1 MSAGHT
7 GVQARRLDHRPPLAD
22 GHLLGFLGSRAIAG
36 CEVVEGRRYTRSM
49 RMPTGA
55 PAVVE
60 LEPDPSEPFV
70 TMWVRGHVAPGSV
83 ERAVRRL
90 LDLDADPVAIDARL
104 GADPVLGAHVRSVPG
119 MRLPGALD
127 GFEIAV
133 RAIVGQQVSVAGA
146 RTTLGRI
153 VERFGERLADPLGPV
168 ERVFPTPA
176 RLFDAPRDGLGMP
189 RARADAI
196 VQVARA
202 IESGELDLSG
212 EADPGATREGLRSI
226 RGVGAWTEEYVAMR
240 ALGDRDAFPVGD
252 LGVRRGFRRLGLPD
266 DARSMREHAERWRP
280 WRAYAVIH
288 LWSDTPLPDGLP
300 VGGGRI

>member
-1 MSAGHT
+1 MSADHSD
-7 GVQARRLDHRPPLAD
+7 VRAWRLDHRIPLAD
-22 GHLLGFLGSRAIAG
+22 GHLLGFLGSRAITG
-36 CEVVEGRRYTRSM
+36 CEAVEGRRYARSI

-60 LEPDPSEPFV
+60 VEPDPSEPFV
-70 TMWVRGHVAPGSV
+70 TMWIRGDGAPGAV

-90 LDLDADPVAIDARL
+90 LDLDADPEAIDATL
-104 GADPVLGAHVRSVPG
+104 GADPALRSVVLSTPG
-119 MRLPGALD
+119 MRLPGAVD

-153 VERFGERLADPLGPV
+153 AERLGEPLPEPLGTV
-168 ERVFPTPA
+168 VRVFPTPA
-176 RLFDAPRDGLGMP
+176 RLADAPRDGLGMP
-189 RARADAI
+189 RARAGAM
-196 VQVARA
+196 VEMARA
-202 IESGELDLSG
+202 VEGGELDLSG
-212 EADPGATREGLRSI
+212 ETDLTSTRERLRAI

-240 ALGDRDAFPVGD
+240 ALGDRDAFPVTD

-266 DARSMREHAERWRP
+266 DPRSMLEHAERWRP

-288 LWSDTPLPDGLP
+288 LWAG
-300 VGGGRI
+300 

>member
-1 MSAGHT
+1 VSADHSD
-7 GVQARRLDHRPPLAD
+7 VRAWRLDHRIPLAD

-36 CEVVEGRRYTRSM
+36 CEAVEGRRYARSI

-60 LEPDPSEPFV
+60 VEPDPSEPFV
-70 TMWVRGHVAPGSV
+70 TMWIRGDGAPGAV

-90 LDLDADPVAIDARL
+90 LDLDADPGAIDATL
-104 GADPVLGAHVRSVPG
+104 GEDPALRSVVLSAPG
-119 MRLPGALD
+119 MRLPGAVD

-153 VERFGERLADPLGPV
+153 AQRFGEPLPEPLGTV
-168 ERVFPTPA
+168 VRVFPTPA
-176 RLFDAPRDGLGMP
+176 RLADAPRDVLGMP
-189 RARADAI
+189 RGRADAI
-196 VQVARA
+196 VEVARA
-202 IESGELDLSG
+202 VESGELDLSG
-212 EADPGATREGLRSI
+212 EADLTATRERLRAI

-240 ALGDRDAFPVGD
+240 ALGDRDAFPVTD

-266 DARSMREHAERWRP
+266 DERSMLEHAERWRP
-280 WRAYAVIH
+280 WRAYGVIH
-288 LWSDTPLPDGLP
+288 LWK
-300 VGGGRI
+300 R

>member
-1 MSAGHT
+1 VSADHSD
-7 GVQARRLDHRPPLAD
+7 VRAWRLDHRTPLAE

-36 CEVVEGRRYTRSM
+36 CEAVEGRRYARSI

-60 LEPDPSEPFV
+60 VEPDPSEPFV
-70 TMWVRGHVAPGSV
+70 TMWIRGDGAPGAV

-90 LDLDADPVAIDARL
+90 LDLDADPGAIDATL
-104 GADPVLGAHVRSVPG
+104 GEDPALRSVVLSAPG
-119 MRLPGALD
+119 MRLPGAVD
-127 GFEIAV
+127 GFEMAV

-153 VERFGERLADPLGPV
+153 AQRFGEPLPEPLGTV
-168 ERVFPTPA
+168 VRVFPTPA
-176 RLFDAPRDGLGMP
+176 RLADAPRDGLGMP

-196 VQVARA
+196 VEVARA
-202 IESGELDLSG
+202 VESGELDLSG
-212 EADPGATREGLRSI
+212 EADLTATRERLRAI

-240 ALGDRDAFPVGD
+240 ALGDRDAFPVTD

-266 DARSMREHAERWRP
+266 DERSMLEHAERWRP

-288 LWSDTPLPDGLP
+288 LWT
-300 VGGGRI
+300 R

>member
-1 MSAGHT
+1 MSADHSD
-7 GVQARRLDHRPPLAD
+7 VRAWRLDHRIPLAD
-22 GHLLGFLGSRAIAG
+22 GHLLGFLGSRAIKG
-36 CEVVEGRRYTRSM
+36 CEAVEGRRYARSI

-60 LEPDPSEPFV
+60 VEPDPSEPFV
-70 TMWVRGHVAPGSV
+70 TMWIRGDGAPGAV

-90 LDLDADPVAIDARL
+90 LDLDADPEAIDATL
-104 GADPVLGAHVRSVPG
+104 GADPALRSVVLSTPG
-119 MRLPGALD
+119 MRLPGAVD

-153 VERFGERLADPLGPV
+153 AERVGEPLPEPLSTV
-168 ERVFPTPA
+168 VRVFPTPA
-176 RLFDAPRDGLGMP
+176 RLAGAMVEM
-189 RARADAI
+189 ARA
-196 VQVARA
+196 V
-202 IESGELDLSG
+202 EGGELDLSG
-212 EADPGATREGLRSI
+212 ETDLTSTRERLRAI

-240 ALGDRDAFPVGD
+240 ALGDRDAFPVTD

-266 DARSMREHAERWRP
+266 DPRSMLEHAERWRP

-288 LWSDTPLPDGLP
+288 LWAG
-300 VGGGRI
+300 